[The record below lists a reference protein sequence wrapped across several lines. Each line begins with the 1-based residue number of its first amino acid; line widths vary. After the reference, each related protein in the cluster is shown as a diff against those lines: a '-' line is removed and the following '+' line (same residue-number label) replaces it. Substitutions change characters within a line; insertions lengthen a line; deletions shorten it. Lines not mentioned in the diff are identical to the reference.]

1 MNINAVKG
9 ALLVLL
15 AVLIGVVVLARGLD
29 APDVAT
35 TATGGAGDR
44 NASSTP
50 PAPTTTE
57 ASSTTTQPPTPVVSE
72 TTTTTPPAPTTTQP
86 TPTVHS
92 RSEVRVLV
100 ANSTD
105 VCGAAGYQTNAL
117 SAAGYVTKTPVNANA
132 DVQLDGSVAYYEP
145 DYSADAQVIASEIGL
160 AHVNLSPMP
169 STLPVE
175 DLQDAHVLIVIGND
189 SLAKETC

>member
-29 APDVAT
+29 SPDMTT
-35 TATGGAGDR
+35 TATGETGSGD
-44 NASSTP
+44 ATSAP
-50 PAPTTTE
+50 PAPTTTATPAPPPPVVVTTTE
-57 ASSTTTQPPTPVVSE
+57 TTAPTTTTTTQPLPV
-72 TTTTTPPAPTTTQP
+72 A
-86 TPTVHS
+86 HS

-105 VCGAAGYQTNAL
+105 VCGAAGYQTNLL
-117 SAAGYVTKTPVNANA
+117 SAAGYVTKQAVNTKPG
-132 DVQLDGSVAYYEP
+132 VQLDGSIAYYEP

-160 AHVNLSPMP
+160 ALVNLAPMP
-169 STLPVE
+169 SDLPVE
-175 DLQDAHVLIVIGND
+175 DLQDAHVLVVIGND

>member
-29 APDVAT
+29 SPDMTT
-35 TATGGAGDR
+35 TATGETSNGD
-44 NASSTP
+44 ATSAP

-57 ASSTTTQPPTPVVSE
+57 APAATTTLVVSTTETTTPPTTTTTQPPPV
-72 TTTTTPPAPTTTQP
+72 A
-86 TPTVHS
+86 HS

-105 VCGAAGYQTNAL
+105 VCGAAGYQTNLL
-117 SAAGYVTKTPVNANA
+117 SAAGYVTKQAVNTKSE
-132 DVQLDGSVAYYEP
+132 VQLDGSIAYYEP

-160 AHVNLSPMP
+160 ALVNLAPMP
-169 STLPVE
+169 SDLPVE
-175 DLQDAHVLIVIGND
+175 DLQDAHVLVVIGND